1 MRIGLISQWYD
12 PEVGAVIPG
21 TIARTLSSQGHQVEV
36 LTGLPNYPTGRIY
49 AGYRLRHYQRE
60 VLDGV
65 TVHRAPLYASHDSH
79 PGRRAANYLTFA
91 AAASVVGLSALR
103 HVDATLVYSAPAT
116 AALPALVLHRARR
129 IPYVLLIQDIWP
141 QSVTAS
147 GFLRDSSSRWVERGL
162 QRFCD
167 TVYRRAASIAVTS
180 PGMADLVAARGI
192 DERKIAVVPNCAD
205 ETHFHPVE
213 RDPDL
218 VRELG
223 PFRPFTV
230 MYAGNLGEVQGLDV
244 LVEAADL
251 LRSHRQVG
259 FVLVGGGVAEQ
270 RLRRMVVERGLD
282 NVRFVAPQ
290 PITRMAQVLALGDVQ
305 LVTLRDLP
313 LFRSTLPSKLQ
324 ATLAAGRPII
334 AAVRGDA
341 AAVVAASGAGITV
354 PPGSSAQLAA
364 AILET
369 SALSV
374 QERRDLGDAGRRYY
388 ETHLS
393 RRQGVARLSALVEQ
407 ASRREPA
414 PHRRQDPRL
423 IKGWTE

>member
-65 TVHRAPLYASHDSH
+65 TVHRAPLHASHDSH

-162 QRFCD
+162 
-167 TVYRRAASIAVTS
+167 
-180 PGMADLVAARGI
+180 
-192 DERKIAVVPNCAD
+192 
-205 ETHFHPVE
+205 
-213 RDPDL
+213 
-218 VRELG
+218 
-223 PFRPFTV
+223 
-230 MYAGNLGEVQGLDV
+230 
-244 LVEAADL
+244 
-251 LRSHRQVG
+251 
-259 FVLVGGGVAEQ
+259 
-270 RLRRMVVERGLD
+270 
-282 NVRFVAPQ
+282 
-290 PITRMAQVLALGDVQ
+290 
-305 LVTLRDLP
+305 
-313 LFRSTLPSKLQ
+313 
-324 ATLAAGRPII
+324 
-334 AAVRGDA
+334 
-341 AAVVAASGAGITV
+341 
-354 PPGSSAQLAA
+354 
-364 AILET
+364 
-369 SALSV
+369 
-374 QERRDLGDAGRRYY
+374 GDAGRRYY